1 MPFVADFGAFC
12 SRLLCLRSVAVVR
25 LGLIGVAWRRPVVLT
40 IVRNDL
46 RRLFRRSL
54 VLVFSLRKCSRRSN
68 AQQRYDH
75 ELSYEPNHFRLF
87 SSCNFSRCKGERE
100 MRRPKGSNTGA
111 NVFWGK
117 SLTITPKIR
126 TLSHLRARYRIA
138 IEDPFSHK
146 EAQRIQ
152 LLMLSRSL

>member
-1 MPFVADFGAFC
+1 
-12 SRLLCLRSVAVVR
+12 
-25 LGLIGVAWRRPVVLT
+25 
-40 IVRNDL
+40 
-46 RRLFRRSL
+46 
-54 VLVFSLRKCSRRSN
+54 
-68 AQQRYDH
+68 
-75 ELSYEPNHFRLF
+75 
-87 SSCNFSRCKGERE
+87 

-111 NVFWGK
+111 NVFWDK

-138 IEDPFSHK
+138 IEAPFSHK